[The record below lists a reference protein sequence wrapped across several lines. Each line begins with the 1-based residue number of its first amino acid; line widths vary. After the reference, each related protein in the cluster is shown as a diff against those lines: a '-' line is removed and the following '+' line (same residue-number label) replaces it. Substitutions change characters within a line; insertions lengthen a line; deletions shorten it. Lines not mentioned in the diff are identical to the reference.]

1 MHRQLQLKSLLLPG
15 LLASALLLAGCGGGS
30 DPASDSVVSP
40 TSRGVIIGFG
50 SVYIGEVKYETDD
63 SDFDVDDDNT
73 ASENDLRV
81 GHVCTV
87 YGTINSD
94 GVTGTADKISCDN
107 ELQGPISN
115 KTPDAVDPSIGTMEI
130 LGTVIE
136 VNADTRFEDGMTF
149 AGFAD
154 GDCAEVSGFSS
165 DNGITATH
173 IEEDKDCSE
182 IEITGE
188 IADLADTSF
197 TVRGVTIN
205 YDGNT
210 ELEDEVELVNG
221 LYVEVK
227 GSLDPADNTAI
238 LAMKVEEEEDGKGE
252 DGDEFETQGIVSG
265 YDDEAGTFSLNSIT
279 VKVGPGTEISPST
292 LDLSANPGPEVE
304 VEGYWDGDILI
315 ADEIEQ
321 KGKKIEI
328 QATTSSADT
337 AAGTITFTFNNTD
350 VVIRVNHQTEMED
363 EAGET
368 PVDLLTLADFNELGG
383 DFVELEAYAGGAGDI
398 NAVELHRKDELS
410 ETVIEA
416 AVEGDATQPTV
427 TVLGVEFDL
436 TAALGNLKDDAGNT
450 MTDADFFAEL
460 VEGVFVKLKDSDNN
474 ADIDSAELDD

>member
-63 SDFDVDDDNT
+63 SDFDVDDDDT
-73 ASENDLRV
+73 ASEDDLRI

-115 KTPDAVDPSIGTMEI
+115 KTPDGVDPSIGTMEI

-149 AGFAD
+149 ADFAD
-154 GDCAEVSGFSS
+154 GDCAEVSGFST
-165 DNGITATH
+165 DTVITATH

-188 IADLADTSF
+188 IADLTDTSF

-205 YDGNT
+205 YNDLT

-227 GSLDPADNTAI
+227 GDLDPADSTAI
-238 LAMKVEEEEDGKGE
+238 LAVKVEEEEDGKGE
-252 DGDEFETQGIVSG
+252 DGDDFEIQGIVSG
-265 YDDEAGTFSLNSIT
+265 YDDVARTFNLGSIT
-279 VKVGPGTEISPST
+279 VQINDGTEISESLLAAIRAT
-292 LDLSANPGPEVE
+292 DPGPEVE

-328 QATTSSADT
+328 QALTSSADET
-337 AAGTITFTFNNTD
+337 AGTITFTFNDTD
-350 VVIRVNHQTEMED
+350 VVVRVNHQTEMED
-363 EAGET
+363 ETAAEIN
-368 PVDLLTLADFNELGG
+368 PLTLADFNELGG
-383 DFVELEAYAGGAGDI
+383 DFVELEAYAGGTGDI
-398 NAVELHRKDELS
+398 NAVELHRKDDLG

-416 AVEGDATQPTV
+416 AVEIATQPNV
-427 TVLGVEFDL
+427 TILGVEFDL

-450 MTDADFFAEL
+450 MTDADFFAAL
-460 VEGVFVKLKDSDNN
+460 VEGVFVTLIDSDNN
-474 ADIDSAELDD
+474 ADIDKAELED

>member
-1 MHRQLQLKSLLLPG
+1 MHKHFKYTLLSG
-15 LLASALLLAGCGGGS
+15 FIASTLALTGCGGGS

-40 TSRGVIIGFG
+40 TSRGAITGFG

-63 SDFDVDDDNT
+63 SDFDVDDDDT
-73 ASENDLRV
+73 ASEDDLRI

-115 KTPDAVDPSIGTMEI
+115 KTPDGVDPSIGTMEI

-149 AGFAD
+149 ADFAD
-154 GDCAEVSGFSS
+154 GDCAEVSGFST
-165 DNGITATH
+165 DTVITATH

-188 IADLADTSF
+188 IADLTDTSF

-205 YDGNT
+205 YNDLT

-227 GSLDPADNTAI
+227 GDLDPADSTAI
-238 LAMKVEEEEDGKGE
+238 LAVKVEEEEDGKGE
-252 DGDEFETQGIVSG
+252 DGDDFEIQGIVSG
-265 YDDEAGTFSLNSIT
+265 YDDVARTFNLGSIT
-279 VKVGPGTEISPST
+279 VQINDGTEISESLLAAIRAT
-292 LDLSANPGPEVE
+292 DPGPEVE

-328 QATTSSADT
+328 QALTSSADET
-337 AAGTITFTFNNTD
+337 AGTITFTFNDTD
-350 VVIRVNHQTEMED
+350 VVVRVNHQTEMED
-363 EAGET
+363 ETAAEIN
-368 PVDLLTLADFNELGG
+368 PLTLADFNELGG
-383 DFVELEAYAGGAGDI
+383 DFVELEAYAGGTGDI
-398 NAVELHRKDELS
+398 NAVELHRKDDPG

-416 AVEGDATQPTV
+416 AVEIATQPNV
-427 TVLGVEFDL
+427 TILGVEFDL

-450 MTDADFFAEL
+450 MTDADFFAAL
-460 VEGVFVKLKDSDNN
+460 VEGVFVTLIDSDNN
-474 ADIDSAELDD
+474 ADIDKAELED

>member
-1 MHRQLQLKSLLLPG
+1 MHKHFKYTLLSG
-15 LLASALLLAGCGGGS
+15 FIASTLALTGCGGGGDGAS
-30 DPASDSVVSP
+30 DPVASP
-40 TSRGVIIGFG
+40 TSRGAITGFG

-63 SDFDVDDDNT
+63 SDFDVDDDDT
-73 ASENDLRV
+73 ASEDDLRI

-115 KTPDAVDPSIGTMEI
+115 KTPDGVDPSIGTMEI

-149 AGFAD
+149 ADFAD
-154 GDCAEVSGFSS
+154 GDCAEVSGFST
-165 DNGITATH
+165 DTVITATH

-188 IADLADTSF
+188 IADLTDTSF

-205 YDGNT
+205 YNDLT

-227 GSLDPADNTAI
+227 GDLDPADSTAI
-238 LAMKVEEEEDGKGE
+238 LAVKVEEEEDGKGE
-252 DGDEFETQGIVSG
+252 DGDDFEIQGIVSG
-265 YDDEAGTFSLNSIT
+265 YDDVARTFNLGSIT
-279 VKVGPGTEISPST
+279 VQINDGTEISESLLAAIRAT
-292 LDLSANPGPEVE
+292 DPGPEVE

-328 QATTSSADT
+328 QALTSSADET
-337 AAGTITFTFNNTD
+337 AGTITFTFNDTD
-350 VVIRVNHQTEMED
+350 VVVRVNHQTEMED
-363 EAGET
+363 ETAAEIN
-368 PVDLLTLADFNELGG
+368 PLTLADFNELGG
-383 DFVELEAYAGGAGDI
+383 DFVELEAYAGGTGDI
-398 NAVELHRKDELS
+398 NAVELHRKDDPG

-416 AVEGDATQPTV
+416 AVEIATQPNV
-427 TVLGVEFDL
+427 TILGVEFDL

-450 MTDADFFAEL
+450 MTDADFFAAL
-460 VEGVFVKLKDSDNN
+460 VEGVFVTLIDSDNN
-474 ADIDSAELDD
+474 ADIDKAELED